1 MTIAVDVLNREAC
14 IPGDGTAPI
23 TMIYSYDAATLVAK
37 MLEVDDWPEF
47 TFCNG
52 EDTTLGKC
60 LKIGEKLCGTSPIL
74 FSHFFFYS
82 YPYLTSLQARN
93 SKSLG

>member
-1 MTIAVDVLNREAC
+1 MDFLGIPHAKSNIPPMTIAVDVLNREAC
-14 IPGDGTAPI
+14 MPGDGTAPI

-60 LKIGEKLCGTSPIL
+60 LEIGEKLCGMV
-74 FSHFFFYS
+74 HR
-82 YPYLTSLQARN
+82 SL
-93 SKSLG
+93 L